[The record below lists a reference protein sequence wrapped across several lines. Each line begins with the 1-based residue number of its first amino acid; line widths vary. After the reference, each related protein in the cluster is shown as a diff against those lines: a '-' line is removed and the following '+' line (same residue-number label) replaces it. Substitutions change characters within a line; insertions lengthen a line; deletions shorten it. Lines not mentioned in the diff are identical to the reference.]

1 MTASRQSA
9 SRTRRSH
16 TLGGCNTCRRRHVK
30 CDQKRP
36 SCQMCKV
43 MGMVC
48 EGFSD
53 EIRWMPSRKHQ
64 QSHRNPKP
72 RGLNSTKH
80 GARRHLY
87 TEQSRLSM
95 SDALG
100 AELVSGS
107 IDASLAEI
115 DVKSRDPERPMNE
128 DIVIGPFAVLDFPPA
143 PEERSQSPQDPATE
157 MNHDLP
163 VEDLPPDDLYTS
175 SLTRMDAL
183 PDLNDFLQWSDIF
196 MLGSELPGSFF
207 QDHFK
212 SQTYQTFPHRDEDQT
227 STAHETALASSR
239 NEIWSTVP
247 SQTPVDLNGLSVGV
261 PSDAPFL
268 LRHFQDQVIP
278 RIMAVPL
285 IEKTPWKLLNV
296 PSALV
301 TYTDLTFMGSQSIS
315 HARQANL
322 YCLLACSAMHLSLNP
337 SFGIVGS
344 AEHWKQLTDRTYN
357 LAKDH
362 MQRSLKD
369 ETYEPK
375 KAKYKDQLM
384 AICALTEFAV
394 LSGQQQDAR
403 CYMVDAE
410 RLLRLR
416 GLPKRNIS
424 QKARLLHHV
433 YTWLRIVGESTYAL
447 HDYTPH
453 ESFVKNINRHSR
465 CERLAANGH
474 TDMGGESDLR
484 LDDFLRIQPR
494 PSDSDLNIDEP
505 KDDEIGLHDIHLL
518 DSRQFSGTL
527 YRQIYGIPET
537 WLSLVSQT
545 TRLANVMETLKVLR
559 STSKS
564 REGVLEA
571 LDVLQRRSA
580 RLENM
585 ICSFKHSKASNPAP
599 DQADIS
605 VAPHHH
611 FIRALDSALV
621 IFFYRRIRQVHP
633 SILEGHIDD
642 VISALQDFNAS
653 LTEGSQTGPGTVWP
667 LFIAGCEAMTSVRR
681 ESILS
686 LLEAGEAKCQFAP
699 FRTARNV
706 MMEVWNCQDD
716 NSASSQRDSIPS
728 WLDVV
733 QRRRIWPMLC

>member
-1 MTASRQSA
+1 
-9 SRTRRSH
+9 
-16 TLGGCNTCRRRHVK
+16 
-30 CDQKRP
+30 
-36 SCQMCKV
+36 
-43 MGMVC
+43 
-48 EGFSD
+48 
-53 EIRWMPSRKHQ
+53 
-64 QSHRNPKP
+64 
-72 RGLNSTKH
+72 
-80 GARRHLY
+80 
-87 TEQSRLSM
+87 QSRLSM

-100 AELVSGS
+100 ADLVSGS

-115 DVKSRDPERPMNE
+115 DVKSRDPERPIRE
-128 DIVIGPFAVLDFPPA
+128 DIVVGPFSVLDLGPA
-143 PEERSQSPQDPATE
+143 PGETSQPPQNPVVEMADELSTE
-157 MNHDLP
+157 VLP
-163 VEDLPPDDLYTS
+163 TEDLS
-175 SLTRMDAL
+175 AISLTRMDTL
-183 PDLNDFLQWSDIF
+183 PDLNDFLQWSDLF

-207 QDHFK
+207 LDHF
-212 SQTYQTFPHRDEDQT
+212 SATEGPSILWDTGAIGAEPESLTYHTPPYSGDDLVPATQEATVEQP
-227 STAHETALASSR
+227 R
-239 NEIWSTVP
+239 NEMWSLTP
-247 SQTPVDLNGLSVGV
+247 CPTPVDLNGLSVGV
-261 PSDAPFL
+261 PSDTPFL

-278 RIMAVPL
+278 RIMAFPL
-285 IEKTPWKLLNV
+285 IEKPPWKLLNV

-301 TYTDLTFMGSQSIS
+301 TYTDLTFMGSQSVS

-344 AEHWKQLTDRTYN
+344 AEHWKQLTDRTYH

-362 MQRSLKD
+362 MQRSLKE
-369 ETYEPK
+369 ETCELK

-384 AICALTEFAV
+384 AICVLTEFAV

-453 ESFVKNINRHSR
+453 ESIVQNINRHSR
-465 CERLAANGH
+465 SERIASNSQPDA
-474 TDMGGESDLR
+474 GGQNDLR
-484 LDDFLRIQPR
+484 LDDFLRIYPK

-518 DSRQFSGTL
+518 DSREFSGTL
-527 YRQIYGIPET
+527 YRQVYGIPET

-545 TRLANVMETLKVLR
+545 TRLANVMKTLEVFR
-559 STSKS
+559 STSEDK
-564 REGVLEA
+564 EGALEA

-585 ICSFKHSKASNPAP
+585 ICSFKHSRASKNST
-599 DQADIS
+599 DQPDIS
-605 VAPHHH
+605 AAPHNH
-611 FIRALDSALV
+611 FIRALNSALV
-621 IFFYRRIRQVHP
+621 IFFYRRVRQVHP

-642 VISALQDFNAS
+642 VITALQDFNAS
-653 LTEGSQTGPGTVWP
+653 LAEGSQTGPGTVWP
-667 LFIAGCEAMTSVRR
+667 LFIAGCEAMTSARR
-681 ESILS
+681 ESILG

-699 FRTARNV
+699 FRTARKV
-706 MMEVWNCQDD
+706 MVEVWNCQDD
-716 NSASSQRDSIPS
+716 GSSWSQRDSIPT

-733 QRRRIWPMLC
+733 KRRRIWPMLC